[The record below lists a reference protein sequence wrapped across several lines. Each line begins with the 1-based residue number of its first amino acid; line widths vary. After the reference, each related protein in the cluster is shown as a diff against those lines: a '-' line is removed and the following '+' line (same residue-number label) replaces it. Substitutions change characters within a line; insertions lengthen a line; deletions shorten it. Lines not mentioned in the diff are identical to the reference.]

1 MKISI
6 LTATYNR
13 AKHLRK
19 LYESIVNNISSNL
32 QIEWLIMDDGSTDE
46 TEDICN
52 KLIIANKSINDN
64 ISNGASLQIRYCKQE
79 NQGKMVAINN
89 LSEHVTGDLWI
100 ECDSDDFFTNNAF
113 SSIINEYEK
122 CKDKKDI
129 YAMAFLK
136 EDQNGRNMGKNF
148 SKKESTMFDLY
159 FKEHEDGEKALVF
172 ITEVRKR
179 FRYPLEQNERFV
191 TEARMYHK
199 MDKEHKIK
207 CVNDTI
213 MVCEYQ
219 DEGYSKN
226 INKQFIENPYGYY
239 KYFYEILAN
248 MDTSKIAFSKR
259 LYVIKHYI
267 LFTYLTHNKLNL
279 KIKGILNKILI
290 IALYIPGIVKSKLF
304 LVNYSKT
311 AM

>member
-13 AKHLRK
+13 AKHLNK
-19 LYESIVNNISSNL
+19 LYKSIVDNINSKL
-32 QIEWLIMDDGSTDE
+32 KVEWLIMNDGSTDE
-46 TEDICN
+46 TERDV
-52 KLIIANKSINDN
+52 KDFAEKP
-64 ISNGASLQIRYCKQE
+64 GLQIKYYKQE

-100 ECDSDDFFTNNAF
+100 ECDSDDFFTKNAF
-113 SSIINEYEK
+113 SSIISEYEK

-136 EDQNGRNMGKNF
+136 EDQNGRNMGKKF

-226 INKQFIENPYGYY
+226 INKQFIENPCGYY
-239 KYFYEILAN
+239 KYFYEILTD
-248 MDTSKIAFSKR
+248 MDTSDIAFSKR

-267 LFTYLTHNKLNL
+267 LFTYLTNSKLNL
-279 KIKGILNKILI
+279 KIKGNLNKILI
-290 IALYIPGIVKSKLF
+290 IALYIPGMIKSRLFSFRKL
-304 LVNYSKT
+304 
-311 AM
+311 

>member
-13 AKHLRK
+13 AKYLSK
-19 LYESIVNNISSNL
+19 LYKSIVDNITNNL
-32 QIEWLIMDDGSTDE
+32 QVEWLIMDDGSTDE

-52 KLIIANKSINDN
+52 KLIIDNKSINDN
-64 ISNGASLQIRYCKQE
+64 ISDGARLQIKYFKQK

-89 LSEHVTGDLWI
+89 LSEHVIGDLWI
-100 ECDSDDFFTNNAF
+100 ECDSDDFFTKNAF
-113 SSIINEYEK
+113 SSIINEYER

-159 FKEHEDGEKALVF
+159 FKELEDGEKALVF
-172 ITEVRKR
+172 ITELRKQ
-179 FRYPLEQNERFV
+179 FRYELENGERFV

-199 MDKEHKIK
+199 MDKKYKIT
-207 CVNDTI
+207 CVNTTI

-219 DEGYSKN
+219 NEGYSKN
-226 INKQFIENPYGYY
+226 IDKQFIENPYGYY
-239 KYFYEILAN
+239 KYFYEILADI
-248 MDTSKIAFSKR
+248 DTSKIAFSKR
-259 LYVIKHYI
+259 LYLIKHYI

-279 KIKGILNKILI
+279 DIKGSLNKLLI
-290 IALYIPGIVKSKLF
+290 IALYIPGRMKSKLF
-304 LVNYSKT
+304 LRESSKK
-311 AM
+311 